1 MKHNLNDN
9 KKNNNSIVTASSI
22 FTLAFFVVAA
32 GAITT
37 IIGPTTTIQSA
48 EAFTV
53 RDLDFKSEKA
63 PIVTSGENIYIA
75 WWGNR
80 TGGNDEVSFTRTTD
94 NGVTFQDAINLSNSP
109 NGISFDVTMAAADNN
124 VYVTFID
131 NKTGFNQIYLTASND
146 NGTTF
151 GQPILINEEVPPDSN
166 QTYNEFGMP
175 IADETGLVKLVDD
188 HSTRI
193 AASGN
198 NVYIVWYDYEIADN
212 WDVYFRASN
221 DGGKTFGE
229 IINISNTTDRV
240 SHQPEIAADGNN
252 VYVTYW
258 DDMPLDKKAF
268 TRISTDAGQTFGTPI
283 QLRAPTPM
291 AAANATSTTITSA
304 PVLE

>member
-1 MKHNLNDN
+1 MK
-9 KKNNNSIVTASSI
+9 KSIAA
-22 FTLAFFVVAA
+22 LFVVAA
-32 GAITT
+32 AVGIFSTTT
-37 IIGPTTTIQSA
+37 ITTIQSA

-53 RDLDFKSEKA
+53 RDMDMKSEEA

-80 TGGNDEVSFTRTTD
+80 TGGNDEVSFKRSTD

-109 NGISFDVTMAAADNN
+109 NGTSFDVTMAAADNN

-146 NGTTF
+146 NGATF
-151 GQPILINEEVPPDSN
+151 GQPILINKEVPLHSN
-166 QTYNEFGMP
+166 QTYDEFGLP
-175 IADETGLVKLVDD
+175 IADESGLVQVVDD

-193 AASGN
+193 SASGN
-198 NVYIVWYDYEIADN
+198 NVYVAWYCHEIADN

-221 DGGKTFGE
+221 DGGQTFGE
-229 IINISNTTDRV
+229 TINISNSSDRV

-258 DDMPLDKKAF
+258 DDLPGDKKVF
-268 TRISTDAGQTFGTPI
+268 TTISTDAGQTFGTPI
-283 QLRAPTPM
+283 QLRAPTPT
-291 AAANATSTTITSA
+291 AANATNATTNTTTTA
-304 PVLE
+304 EGGEGGG